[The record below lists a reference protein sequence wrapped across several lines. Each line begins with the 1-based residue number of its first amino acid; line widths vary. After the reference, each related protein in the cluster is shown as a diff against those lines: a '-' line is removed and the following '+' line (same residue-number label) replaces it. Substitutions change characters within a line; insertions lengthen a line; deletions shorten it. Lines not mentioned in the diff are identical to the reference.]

1 MWSGVEKV
9 DSAGGGSQHRDAA
22 RLRQLRALRLTLLV
36 AVFAAAPLAAQ
47 QEQQRV
53 VRGLSFEGNH
63 AIDDYTLSTA
73 IATTNS
79 SAFATS
85 PFLRWMGLGEKRY
98 FNELEFRRDV
108 VRLLLLYRQSGY
120 MNAVVDTVVRREAG
134 DVHVLFRI
142 YEGEPVRLT
151 RLSLVGLDSLLDVVA
166 LKRTLPLR
174 QGEPFNRTL
183 FQASAD
189 TIADRLRNLGYPYA
203 ELLRSYDVDA
213 TALKAEATLEA
224 LPGPRARIG
233 SVVITGTEKVDTG

>member
-36 AVFAAAPLAAQ
+36 AVLAAAPLAAQ

-63 AIDDYTLSTA
+63 AIDDYTLRAA

-79 SAFATS
+79 SAFATKWY
-85 PFLRWMGLGEKRY
+85 LRWIRFLGEKRY

-120 MNAVVDTVVRREAG
+120 MNAVIDTLLRREG
-134 DVHVLFRI
+134 RDVHITFRI
-142 YEGEPVRLT
+142 YEGDPVRLGGVRVT
-151 RLSLVGLDSLLDVVA
+151 RVG
-166 LKRTLPLR
+166 
-174 QGEPFNRTL
+174 GH
-183 FQASAD
+183 
-189 TIADRLRNLGYPYA
+189 
-203 ELLRSYDVDA
+203 
-213 TALKAEATLEA
+213 
-224 LPGPRARIG
+224 PGPEAPQ
-233 SVVITGTEKVDTG
+233 EE